1 MLALLGFVLLESD
14 WMTWGQRRASARFFV
29 DNSLWWCYGDGVS
42 MDDSMPL
49 MHTPGKRRTNKNITN
64 FAIQAVEEYLNGSS
78 ERFWEKGNT
87 AAYVD
92 DDMSLVV
99 TLVDKPILRITKK
112 DQKPEEVKIY
122 SGGIYDENGNPT
134 NLTRERLN
142 GLLDALG
149 AARVI
154 PYDVRVSYDPD
165 SKMVYVIRGEE
176 KIALNKSYCTM
187 VGLKSHPSEFCIG
200 DMNIVW
206 KQVRK
211 HSISQ

>member
-1 MLALLGFVLLESD
+1 VGSYPQSGHIE
-14 WMTWGQRRASARFFV
+14 RASARFFV
-29 DNSLWWCYGDGVS
+29 DNPLRQCYDGKVS

-64 FAIQAVEEYLNGSS
+64 FAIQAVEEYLGGSK

-99 TLVDKPILRITKK
+99 TLVDKPILRITKR

-122 SGGIYDENGNPT
+122 SGGIYDEHGNPT

-149 AARVI
+149 AAQVI
-154 PYDVRVSYDPD
+154 PQNVRVSYDPD
-165 SKMVYVIRGEE
+165 YNIVYVVRGEE
-176 KIALNKSYCTM
+176 KVALNKSYCTM
-187 VGLKSHPSEFCIG
+187 VGLKSHPSEFCLG
-200 DMNIVW
+200 DMDIVW
-206 KQVRK
+206 KSERK